1 MASAMRDLADWLD
14 HAGPEQSRERYVR
27 LYGSEHPCTMRIGF
41 HLYPIDFC
49 SRELFLDSLQ
59 FTLNETGG
67 RGGRSAQ
74 PDRLPSLL
82 RDLVRI
88 EDIETVD
95 WLKDRLLCRA
105 MGEMVETL
113 PVDDNPWLP
122 VIREVRTQLH
132 PMPRAITSPRF
143 HSEERT

>member
-1 MASAMRDLADWLD
+1 MANALRDLAEWLD
-14 HAGPEQSRERYVR
+14 QAGPVKSRERYAR

-67 RGGRSAQ
+67 RGGRTVQ

-88 EDIETVD
+88 EDVETVD

-105 MGEMVETL
+105 MGEMVQTL
-113 PVDDNPWLP
+113 PFHDNPWLP
-122 VIREVRTQLH
+122 VIREVGTQLQS
-132 PMPRAITSPRF
+132 MPRDNASPRF
-143 HSEERT
+143 QSEERS